1 VSKKNTEEIAL
12 SIKTARALEKIA
24 IAEAQKRAHE
34 RIIEEVKEEHEAIVE
49 AVRHALGA
57 GMSAR
62 QIGMAY
68 GSSDPHTA
76 KRLIT
81 EAMAGTTAES
91 LSGHPEWKLT
101 HNGDGTFN
109 ITAYSLGDA
118 KLTGFGK
125 FKIDDDG
132 ENFSLVE
139 GDLFVQLQLYKLGYK
154 DAVLEEARGN
164 G

>member
-1 VSKKNTEEIAL
+1 MSKKNTDEIAL

-24 IAEAQKRAHE
+24 IAEAQKRAQA
-34 RIIEEVKEEHEAIVE
+34 RIIEETEQEHEVIVE

-62 QIGMAY
+62 QIGIAY

-76 KRLIT
+76 KKLIT
-81 EAMAGTTAES
+81 EAMAGTTAEN

-101 HNGDGTFN
+101 RNGDDTFN
-109 ITAYSLGDA
+109 ITAYSLGEA

-132 ENFSLVE
+132 ENFSLIE
-139 GDLFVQLQLYKLGYK
+139 GDLFLQLQLYKLGYK
-154 DAVLEEARGN
+154 DLVLEEAKGN

>member
-1 VSKKNTEEIAL
+1 MSKRDTDQIAL
-12 SIKTARALEKIA
+12 TIKTARALEKIA

-34 RIIEEVKEEHEAIVE
+34 RVIEETKVEHEAIVE

-62 QIGMAY
+62 QIGIAY

-76 KRLIT
+76 KKLIT
-81 EAMAGTTAES
+81 EAMAGATAET

-101 HNGDGTFN
+101 HNDDDTFN
-109 ITAYSLGDA
+109 ITAYSLGEA

-125 FKIDDDG
+125 FKLDDDG
-132 ENFSLVE
+132 DNFSIID

-154 DAVLEEARGN
+154 DAVLAEARKN